1 MIETQT
7 ISRRLFLTVNT
18 ILLVLLAFTCLYPIW
33 YTFCLSFSDKA
44 ATNAGWV
51 TLYPIGFTTSAYGEI
66 IKDTAFF
73 NSFKI
78 SLERVFIGTP
88 LTLIIVIMIA
98 YPLSRSQRE
107 FHGRNVTM
115 WIVVFC
121 MLFNGGTI
129 PWYMCMK
136 NYGMMDNMAGLILS
150 GSLPVY
156 NVILMKWM
164 AQENGG
170 LFSKLLF
177 PAPNPLSL
185 QLPCSSVFTIGMNTF
200 RGLCF
205 PIQNHIIHCKPTS
218 ARLLSVSR
226 WE

>member
-88 LTLIIVIMIA
+88 LTYLDA
-98 YPLSRSQRE
+98 
-107 FHGRNVTM
+107 
-115 WIVVFC
+115 
-121 MLFNGGTI
+121 
-129 PWYMCMK
+129 
-136 NYGMMDNMAGLILS
+136 IL
-150 GSLPVY
+150 
-156 NVILMKWM
+156 
-164 AQENGG
+164 
-170 LFSKLLF
+170 
-177 PAPNPLSL
+177 
-185 QLPCSSVFTIGMNTF
+185 
-200 RGLCF
+200 
-205 PIQNHIIHCKPTS
+205 
-218 ARLLSVSR
+218 
-226 WE
+226 